1 MGKMK
6 KEQLKKKKAFSFLL
20 ILLLCIILVFAPNTK
35 ALELVI
41 SNNGTGSV
49 SEVSVQTQN
58 AITVEQV
65 NEGEVDNN
73 VSTSSNTGENLL
85 SANTGSNVTVTT
97 GDSHQD
103 INIENSLNQLLMD
116 SNCCSSEKE
125 ANISGN
131 GNDSTNTINLSQSDR
146 ETFSLV
152 QTAIINNSIEGVA
165 NTGDNTANSNT
176 SGDVSIQT
184 GDISV
189 AGQIINGPVNT
200 ANVYLKGST
209 GWSAKI
215 SQNGDGSTNTILS
228 QFNNDTEIYTRS
240 LAEIENF
247 VVWNLNTGRN
257 LANSNTSGELNIKT
271 GDISLEFFI
280 RNLANIA
287 RVEIDCC
294 GIFNP
299 GDDDEQNGG
308 DFDGEEGLPVGG
320 GEENQRGESG
330 DGSVS
335 ESQSSG
341 SILPS
346 AAATEAGGPGIV
358 GLSDTSSGAAQTL
371 FFWVGLLMIAFGG
384 RMVVN
389 EIFPHLPKGKK

>member
-152 QTAIINNSIEGVA
+152 QTAII
-165 NTGDNTANSNT
+165 
-176 SGDVSIQT
+176 Q
-184 GDISV
+184 
-189 AGQIINGPVNT
+189 
-200 ANVYLKGST
+200 
-209 GWSAKI
+209 
-215 SQNGDGSTNTILS
+215 
-228 QFNNDTEIYTRS
+228 
-240 LAEIENF
+240 
-247 VVWNLNTGRN
+247 
-257 LANSNTSGELNIKT
+257 
-271 GDISLEFFI
+271 
-280 RNLANIA
+280 
-287 RVEIDCC
+287 
-294 GIFNP
+294 
-299 GDDDEQNGG
+299 
-308 DFDGEEGLPVGG
+308 
-320 GEENQRGESG
+320 
-330 DGSVS
+330 
-335 ESQSSG
+335 
-341 SILPS
+341 
-346 AAATEAGGPGIV
+346 
-358 GLSDTSSGAAQTL
+358 
-371 FFWVGLLMIAFGG
+371 
-384 RMVVN
+384 
-389 EIFPHLPKGKK
+389 